1 MRLRKDSKAEE
12 KLELSNLLIK
22 QTDKKILLKETD
34 VLEIGMGKGEM
45 ITKLAKLNPN
55 IHYYGLE
62 KYATVAAKAAKRA
75 INLELKNFNIVLEDA
90 SKLTDL
96 FEGQCNT
103 IWLTFSDP
111 WPKARHIKRRLTYKT
126 FLNLYASILTKDGL
140 LKFKSDNDKLYEF
153 TLESLKEN
161 NWQIIDYGTD
171 LHTSKYNDEN
181 QTTGYEDKWSA
192 LGKNINFIWAKKP
205 KTDI

>member
-1 MRLRKDSKAEE
+1 MRLRNDNKANE

-22 QTDKKILLKETD
+22 QGNTKVKLNETD
-34 VLEIGMGKGEM
+34 VIEIGMGKGEM
-45 ITKLAKLNPN
+45 ITKLANINPE

-75 INLELKNFNIVLEDA
+75 INLELKNFNILLEDA
-90 SKLTDL
+90 TNINEL

-111 WPKARHIKRRLTYKT
+111 WPKAKHEKRRLTFKT
-126 FLNLYASILTKDGL
+126 FLEKYQNILTEDGL
-140 LKFKSDNDKLYEF
+140 LKFKSDNDKLYAF
-153 TLESLKEN
+153 TLESLNEN
-161 NWQIIDYGTD
+161 GWKIVDFGTD
-171 LHTSKYNDEN
+171 LHKSIYNADN
-181 QTTGYEDKWSA
+181 QTTGYEEKWSS

-205 KTDI
+205 ENK